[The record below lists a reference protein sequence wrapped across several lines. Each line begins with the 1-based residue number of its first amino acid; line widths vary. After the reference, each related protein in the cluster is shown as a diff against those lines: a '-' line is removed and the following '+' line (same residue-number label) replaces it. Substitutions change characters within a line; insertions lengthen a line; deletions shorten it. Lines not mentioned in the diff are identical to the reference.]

1 MYKWLA
7 GLTVLLIFMSV
18 GEHRGYSQT
27 ARQDTLRELMR
38 RIEILTEEIE
48 KSKLQEVADRPYKSY
63 RGLGPAASQVYFVEK
78 SGVSLAG
85 YGEVVYESFANS
97 YEDGTPANKS
107 DKIDFLR
114 NIIYLGYK
122 FNDRIYFN
130 SEIEIEH
137 GIAGGGG
144 PGEVAM
150 EFGYVDFEISP
161 HFIARAGMILVP
173 MGIVNEWH
181 EPPTFYTALR
191 PETERAIL
199 PTTWRANGFG
209 ALGNITDDLTYRI
222 YLLEGF
228 DARKF
233 SAAGVRKGRQ
243 SGAQAKAENFSLT
256 GRLDYSG
263 LSGFIVGGSFYY
275 GKSGQGLTNA
285 LGEALDAPVS
295 ILSFH
300 AIYRHRGIEARALYA
315 RTQIGDV
322 ADLNQVLNLNGQAS
336 IGEQQYGYYL
346 LLAYNVL
353 PHFMANSSA
362 IFSPFVQYER
372 VNTQAKVPSGYT
384 INSANDRTHLVWGIQ
399 YKPISNVSFKIDY
412 MKRTTAARSGLSQL
426 NVSVSYMF

>member
-1 MYKWLA
+1 MYKWLVS
-7 GLTVLLIFMSV
+7 LTAMVIV
-18 GEHRGYSQT
+18 VTTGERWGYAQT

-63 RGLGPAASQVYFVEK
+63 RGLGPAASQVYFVKK

-97 YEDGTPANKS
+97 YEDGTPSNKA

-137 GIAGGGG
+137 GIAGSDG

-150 EFGYVDFEISP
+150 EFGYIDFEISP
-161 HFIARAGMILVP
+161 YFIARAGMILIP

-181 EPPTFYTALR
+181 EPPTFYTSLR

-209 ALGNITDDLTYRI
+209 ALGNITDDLAYRI

-233 SAAGVRKGRQ
+233 SAAGVRGGRQ
-243 SGAQAKAENFSLT
+243 SGAQARAENFSFT

-263 LSGFIVGGSFYY
+263 LPGLIVGGSFYY
-275 GKSGQGLTNA
+275 GKSGQGLTNSQ
-285 LGEALDAPVS
+285 GEALDVPMS
-295 ILSFH
+295 IVSFH
-300 AIYRHRGIEARALYA
+300 AVYRRRGIEARALFA

-322 ADLNQVLNLNGQAS
+322 AELNQVLNFNGQAS

-346 LLAYNVL
+346 LFAYNIL
-353 PHFMANSSA
+353 PHFMSNTSA
-362 IFSPFVQYER
+362 VFSPFVQYEK
-372 VNTQAKVPSGYT
+372 VDTQAKVPAGYA
-384 INSANDRTHLVWGIQ
+384 INPANERTNFIWGIQ

-412 MKRTTAARSGLSQL
+412 MKRTNAAKSGLSQF